1 MFQAKRL
8 LIKRDTRAWSKITT
22 SIHKAQK
29 HITILVVG
37 QKTRTEDIITRRG
50 VLHEKQIVNNN
61 NNIIVI
67 KSIIYIFNKYLTL
80 H

>member
-1 MFQAKRL
+1 MRL
-8 LIKRDTRAWSKITT
+8 LIKRDTLAWSKVTT

-37 QKTRTEDIITRRG
+37 QKTRTEDIIMRTIRSSKTIP
-50 VLHEKQIVNNN
+50 EYP
-61 NNIIVI
+61 IILV
-67 KSIIYIFNKYLTL
+67 